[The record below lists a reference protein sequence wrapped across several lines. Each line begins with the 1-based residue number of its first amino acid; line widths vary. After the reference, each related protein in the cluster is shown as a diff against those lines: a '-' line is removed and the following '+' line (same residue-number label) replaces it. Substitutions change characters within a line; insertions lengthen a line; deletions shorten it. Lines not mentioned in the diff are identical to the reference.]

1 MTLSTLRRLGLSIL
15 TKLLVRHPPE
25 EAEPESGL
33 ECPHTILIP
42 AWEVPEA
49 RRLAGALDFVCESCG
64 MPFTA
69 NDSPAANQATIRHHV

>member
-1 MTLSTLRRLGLSIL
+1 VSVLRRLNLSIL
-15 TKLLVRHPPE
+15 TKLLARHLPE
-25 EAEPESGL
+25 QAEPENDL

-49 RRLAGALDFVCESCG
+49 RRQAGALDFVCESCG

-69 NDSPAANQATIRHHV
+69 SDSPAANQATIRHHV